1 MSARVIAVY
10 AVVFILL
17 GGCISTE
24 IDPVETSPTE
34 AAKAN
39 LQLGVAYMRRNELR
53 LAREKLEKAVAQD
66 PELPS
71 IRAYLGV
78 LYERLGETKDANTQY
93 RMAVRLAPKD
103 PYVLNTYGGFL
114 CRTGERKKGIEYLL
128 KAAESPLYSTPE
140 AAYVNAATCARGIP
154 DLDLTSDYLR
164 KALRV
169 DPYFR
174 DALLQLAE
182 LSLETG
188 QALQARAFIQRFE
201 DAGPATA
208 ESLIL
213 GADAETELGDE
224 AAASAFIK
232 RLEIEFPDRA
242 EELRQQRSRV
252 NDG

>member
-1 MSARVIAVY
+1 MSARNIALFGII
-10 AVVFILL
+10 AIALS
-17 GGCISTE
+17 GCISTE
-24 IDPVETSPTE
+24 TNPIETSPDD

-39 LQLGVAYMRRNELR
+39 LQLGVAYLQRNELK
-53 LAREKLEKAVAQD
+53 LAREKLEKAVVQD
-66 PELPS
+66 PKLPS
-71 IRAYLGV
+71 VRAYLGV
-78 LYERLGETKDANTQY
+78 LYERLGETEDADAQY
-93 RMAVRLAPKD
+93 RMAVKLAPKD

-114 CRTGERKKGIEYLL
+114 CRTGERRKGIEYLV
-128 KAAESPLYSTPE
+128 KAAENPIYTTPE

-154 DLDLTSDYLR
+154 DLELTGVYLR

-182 LSLETG
+182 HSLETG

-201 DAGPATA
+201 NAGPATA

-213 GADAETELGDE
+213 GADAEAELGD
-224 AAASAFIK
+224 AAAATAFIK
-232 RLEIEFPDRA
+232 RLEIEFPERA
-242 EELRQQRSRV
+242 EELRQQRSGA